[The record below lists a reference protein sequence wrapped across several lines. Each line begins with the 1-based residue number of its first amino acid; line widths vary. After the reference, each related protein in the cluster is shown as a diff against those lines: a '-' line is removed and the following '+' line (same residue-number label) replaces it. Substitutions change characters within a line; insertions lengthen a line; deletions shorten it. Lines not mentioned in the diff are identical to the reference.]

1 MFAFASCGWHIRK
14 LTAQNCAVLF
24 IPLPSIRMKFTS
36 ILTAGAL
43 ILGVSADVH
52 AQEIKLNLP
61 AQGDAAAAK
70 AAAAPEFT
78 EQQLIEEFGWF
89 MAKRVGLAE
98 LEFTPAQVEALIKG
112 LSIAAA
118 GKDSPYDL
126 DKIGPAMDQ
135 FMQRK
140 QTAYM
145 AKLKEKGTAESA
157 AFMEDVKK
165 KPDVVVLPSGL
176 MYQILKPGEGPA
188 PKATETVKVHYI
200 GTLVNGTVFDSSVQR
215 GEPVEFQLDQ
225 VIPGWT
231 EGLQKISKGGKI
243 KLYIPPQLAYGDE
256 GRQGIPPASTLVFDV
271 ELLDIKPT
279 PAAAPTTAAPE
290 TPAPAK

>member
-1 MFAFASCGWHIRK
+1 
-14 LTAQNCAVLF
+14 
-24 IPLPSIRMKFTS
+24 MKSQS
-36 ILTAGAL
+36 ILIVCAL
-43 ILGVSADVH
+43 TLGVATTAH

-61 AQGDAAAAK
+61 AQGDAPAAK
-70 AAAAPEFT
+70 APAAPEFT

-98 LEFTPAQVEALIKG
+98 LEFNPEQVNSLIKG
-112 LSIAAA
+112 LTVAAS

-126 DKIGPAMDQ
+126 EKIGPAMDQ

-140 QTAYM
+140 QSAYM
-145 AKLKEKGTAESA
+145 AKLKEKGSAETTAFLAE
-157 AFMEDVKK
+157 VKK
-165 KPDVVVLPSGL
+165 KPDIVVLPSGL
-176 MYQILKPGEGPA
+176 MYQVEKPGTGPA
-188 PKATETVKVHYI
+188 PKPSETVKVHYT

-215 GEPVEFQLDQ
+215 GEPVEFKLDE

-256 GRQGIPPASTLVFDV
+256 GRQGIPPASTLVFEV
-271 ELLDIKPT
+271 ELIDINP
-279 PAAAPTTAAPE
+279 
-290 TPAPAK
+290 TPAPAAATPPAAQPAAPATTK

>member
-1 MFAFASCGWHIRK
+1 MKSKSLLIV
-14 LTAQNCAVLF
+14 CA
-24 IPLPSIRMKFTS
+24 MT
-36 ILTAGAL
+36 
-43 ILGVSADVH
+43 LGVAATAN

-61 AQGDAAAAK
+61 AQGDAAK
-70 AAAAPEFT
+70 APAAPAPAPVEFT

-98 LEFTPAQVEALIKG
+98 LEFSPAQVDALIKG
-112 LSIAAA
+112 LSLAAA
-118 GKDSPYDL
+118 GKDSPYEL
-126 DKIGPAMDQ
+126 EKIGPAMDQ

-140 QTAYM
+140 QSAYM
-145 AKLKEKGTAESA
+145 AKLKEKGSAETTAFLAE
-157 AFMEDVKK
+157 VKK
-165 KPDVVVLPSGL
+165 KSDVVVLPSGL
-176 MYQILKPGEGPA
+176 MYQIQSPGTGPA
-188 PKATETVKVHYI
+188 PKPEETVKVHYT

-215 GEPVEFQLDQ
+215 GEPVEFQLNE

-271 ELLDIKPT
+271 ELIDIKPT
-279 PAAAPTTAAPE
+279 PPPAAAAGAPAAAPT
-290 TPAPAK
+290 K

>member
-1 MFAFASCGWHIRK
+1 
-14 LTAQNCAVLF
+14 
-24 IPLPSIRMKFTS
+24 MKFTS

-70 AAAAPEFT
+70 AAATPEFT

>member
-1 MFAFASCGWHIRK
+1 
-14 LTAQNCAVLF
+14 
-24 IPLPSIRMKFTS
+24 MKFTS
-36 ILTAGAL
+36 ILTVGAL
-43 ILGVSADVH
+43 LLGVSADVH

-61 AQGDAAAAK
+61 AQGDAAAK

-98 LEFTPAQVEALIKG
+98 LEFSPAQVDALIKG

-157 AFMEDVKK
+157 AFMADVKK

-188 PKATETVKVHYI
+188 PKANETVKVHYT

-215 GEPVEFQLDQ
+215 GEPVEFELDQ

-271 ELLDIKPT
+271 ELLEIKPT
-279 PAAAPTTAAPE
+279 PPAAH
-290 TPAPAK
+290 TPAPAAETQAPAK

>member
-1 MFAFASCGWHIRK
+1 
-14 LTAQNCAVLF
+14 
-24 IPLPSIRMKFTS
+24 MKFTS
-36 ILTAGAL
+36 SLIACLATAGFSVC
-43 ILGVSADVH
+43 GF

-61 AQGDAAAAK
+61 EQGGAATAPASAPAAQQ
-70 AAAAPEFT
+70 FT

-98 LEFTPAQVEALIKG
+98 LDFDQTQIDALIKG
-112 LSIAAA
+112 LSAAAA

-126 DKIGPAMDQ
+126 EKIGPAMDQ

-145 AKLKEKGTAESA
+145 SKLKEKGVAETT
-157 AFMEDVKK
+157 AFMAELKT
-165 KPDVVVLPSGL
+165 KPNVVVLPSGL
-176 MYQILKPGEGPA
+176 MYQIETPGTGPA
-188 PKATETVKVHYI
+188 PKPEETVKVHYT
-200 GTLVNGTVFDSSVQR
+200 GKLVNGTVFDSSVER
-215 GEPVEFQLDQ
+215 GEPVEFQLNE

-256 GRQGIPPASTLVFDV
+256 GRERIPPASTLVFDV
-271 ELLDIKPT
+271 ELLDIKATPAAPAPAPT
-279 PAAAPTTAAPE
+279 PAAPAA
-290 TPAPAK
+290 TK

>member
-1 MFAFASCGWHIRK
+1 MK
-14 LTAQNCAVLF
+14 LKF
-24 IPLPSIRMKFTS
+24 IVPSGF
-36 ILTAGAL
+36 LAL
-43 ILGVSADVH
+43 GLAAAMQ

-61 AQGDAAAAK
+61 KPGEAPAADKAAP
-70 AAAAPEFT
+70 AAAPAPNYT

-98 LEFTPAQVEALIKG
+98 LEFNPAEIQALIKG
-112 LSIAAA
+112 FTAAA
-118 GKDSPYDL
+118 EGKDSPYDIE
-126 DKIGPAMDQ
+126 KIGPSMDQ

-145 AKLKEKGTAESA
+145 AKLKERGTAESA
-157 AFMEDVKK
+157 KFLTDIKAKAGVTT
-165 KPDVVVLPSGL
+165 LPSGL
-176 MYQILKPGEGPA
+176 AYEIEKQGEGPA
-188 PKATETVKVHYI
+188 PKPEDTVKVHYT

-215 GEPVEFQLDQ
+215 GEPVEFQLNQ

-256 GRQGIPPASTLVFDV
+256 GRPGIPPASTLIFEV
-271 ELLDIKPT
+271 ELLDINP
-279 PAAAPTTAAPE
+279 PAAKPAAGATPE
-290 TPAPAK
+290 APAATPTSK